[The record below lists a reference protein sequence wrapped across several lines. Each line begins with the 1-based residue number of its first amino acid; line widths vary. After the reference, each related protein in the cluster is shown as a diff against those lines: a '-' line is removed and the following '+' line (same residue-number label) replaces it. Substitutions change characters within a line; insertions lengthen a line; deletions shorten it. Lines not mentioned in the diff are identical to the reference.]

1 MSIYKAL
8 AEINKGIKAI
18 SKDKTNQQQG
28 FKFRGI
34 DDVMN
39 ELHSLFAENEVIIF
53 PEVLKIDSTERTNK
67 SGGIL
72 FCVKVSVRFD
82 FVHSSGEKASC
93 VLVGEAM
100 DSGDK
105 AVNKAMSIALKYA
118 LLQMF
123 LIPTED
129 EKDPDAVTHEV
140 KPEPKTLVKPETQAP
155 PQSSQTN
162 WLEMEN
168 ALEMIGQAQ
177 TIERLTDIWNTFKTF
192 QKEKDFVTA
201 LARKKAEIKNLMA

>member
-1 MSIYKAL
+1 MPNEIYKAL
-8 AEINKGIKAI
+8 AEINKGITAI
-18 SKDKTNQQQG
+18 GKNRTNQTQG

-39 ELHSLFAENEVIIF
+39 ELHSLFAENEVIIL
-53 PEVLKIDSTERTNK
+53 PEVLKIDSTERLNK
-67 SGGIL
+67 TGGTL

-82 FVHSSGEKASC
+82 FVHSSGDYTSC
-93 VLVGEAM
+93 TLVGEAM

-129 EKDPDAVTHEV
+129 EKDPDTVTHEV
-140 KPEPKTLVKPETQAP
+140 KTVVKKESEPPA
-155 PQSSQTN
+155 SSETN

-168 ALEMIGQAQ
+168 AIEMISKAV
-177 TIERLTDIWNTFKTF
+177 TIERLTEIWNTFKTF
-192 QKEKDFVTA
+192 QKEKNFTVA
-201 LARKKAEIKNLMA
+201 LARKKAEIKNLMV